1 MGRLYK
7 NVFKTPTN
15 TRGRNITTTCNVK
28 EGHKKSTKEHVF
40 ERQKQYYKGMAQQ
53 KQHDT
58 KIGHKNNNIQN
69 AKEGIIIAM

>member
-1 MGRLYK
+1 M
-7 NVFKTPTN
+7 
-15 TRGRNITTTCNVK
+15 K
-28 EGHKKSTKEHVF
+28 EGHRRNTKEHVF

-69 AKEGIIIAM
+69 AKECLIIVM